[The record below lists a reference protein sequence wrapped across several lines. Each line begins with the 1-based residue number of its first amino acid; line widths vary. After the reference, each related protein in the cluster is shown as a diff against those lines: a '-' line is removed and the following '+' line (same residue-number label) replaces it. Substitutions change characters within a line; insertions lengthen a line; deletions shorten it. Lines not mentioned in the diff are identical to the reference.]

1 MQAAHMGPPL
11 KESRAKADAIGGVD
25 LTDEERRRIKVFVDE
40 RLLETKSQ
48 LQRIKRLAGNR
59 ELQEEEIRGRYIIC
73 PMAQP
78 PNPETPYWRF
88 NCVGFVVTAYGEAE
102 ITLLA
107 EELPLMSLEEI
118 RRAYPLHAKEL
129 EKPEVR
135 QRMGVGDGDSWPV
148 ALPGHVLN
156 SVNRSPEVVRTDPF
170 CPASGDE
177 WFPSR
182 RTDEKLAEGEG
193 Q

>member
-1 MQAAHMGPPL
+1 
-11 KESRAKADAIGGVD
+11 
-25 LTDEERRRIKVFVDE
+25 LTDEERRQIKLFLDE
-40 RLLETKSQ
+40 RLAESKAQRERARQ
-48 LQRIKRLAGNR
+48 LRRSGGGHLAQQAN
-59 ELQEEEIRGRYIIC
+59 EYIIC

-78 PNPETPYWRF
+78 PNPKTPYWRF
-88 NCVGFVVTAYGEAE
+88 NCAGFVVTAYGEAG
-102 ITLLA
+102 ITLFADEVPLMKLA
-107 EELPLMSLEEI
+107 EMQ
-118 RRAYPLHAKEL
+118 RAYPQYANEL

-156 SVNRSPEVVRTDPF
+156 SVDRSPDVVRMDPF

-182 RTDEKLAEGEG
+182 RTDETSSEGV
-193 Q
+193 QKPVA